1 MLKQVNNQIDNVNNI
16 EKLIPYKIMNQ
27 VFYIISLLCKALS

>member
-1 MLKQVNNQIDNVNNI
+1 MLKQVNNQIDNANKI

-27 VFYIISLLCKALS
+27 VCYIISLL